1 MLAQAALV
9 VSADPFMAMV
19 AVEADVGIPS
29 EFLAAMKAVDFDDD
43 GYVTGP
49 SARSVACERSGPRVR
64 SM

>member
-19 AVEADVGIPS
+19 AVDPGVGIPS

-43 GYVTGP
+43 GYVTAP
-49 SARSVACERSGPRVR
+49 SARNVTCERSGPRVR